1 MAGNNVDVHAALK
14 AAGIDTNRSMNNANS
29 QDKHIADSKAAA
41 QVIKE
46 TSTVIMLKNMVQ
58 EEDLKDDDE
67 YEDIHDDIRDEA
79 IKFGELKALHMPRSG
94 EYICK
99 VFLEYKSLD
108 SASLAKNALHGR
120 QFGEQIVDAS
130 FFDIEAYKN
139 LFKS

>member
-1 MAGNNVDVHAALK
+1 
-14 AAGIDTNRSMNNANS
+14 
-29 QDKHIADSKAAA
+29 
-41 QVIKE
+41 
-46 TSTVIMLKNMVQ
+46 MLKNMVQ
-58 EEDLKDDDE
+58 EEDLQDDDE

-79 IKFGELKALHMPRSG
+79 IKFGELKGLHMPRSG

-108 SASLAKNALHGR
+108 CATLAKNALHGR

-130 FFDIEAYKN
+130 FFNIEAYEK

>member
-1 MAGNNVDVHAALK
+1 
-14 AAGIDTNRSMNNANS
+14 MNNSNG
-29 QDKHIADSKAAA
+29 QDKRIADSKTDA
-41 QVIKE
+41 QVLIE

-58 EEDLKDDDE
+58 EEDLQDDDE

-79 IKFGELKALHMPRSG
+79 IKFGELKGLHMPRSG

-108 SASLAKNALHGR
+108 CATLAKNALHGR

-130 FFDIEAYKN
+130 FFNIEAYEK